1 VIPHESLWDVIG
13 RGARETPHRH
23 MIVEADGSAIT
34 YRDALEVVLNWSA
47 GLGQQPGQV
56 ARRVAAV
63 LPNSASVYLLRL
75 ACGQAG
81 VTFLALNPLL
91 EGSVLRDAIVRSAV
105 TDLVVSRETAGS
117 LTAIRGEL
125 PPGLV
130 VHTLEGDG
138 DSDTLRTKSYGCAH
152 PGSPGDLAEHPPEG
166 SQVVLYT
173 SGTTGPAKPVRLS
186 SRSIQSY
193 ATNLFGGQEPAWTP
207 DAGYYSPWHPGHVL
221 GAVALDVAVLR
232 GLTLVL
238 RRKFSRSTFWADI
251 ISYHCEATT
260 LVAVAGDLRAH
271 GEPWQG
277 RNPLRLVGMSPLVE
291 DVRDF
296 ERYFGVEV
304 VSLYGMTEVGTA
316 LTARSP
322 ADSRI
327 TGWPVPGYQCR
338 LVEIPGVDAVASR
351 AGRVGELVVRP
362 GFVTSEYDL
371 GGEPATGGWEDGWF
385 HTGDLFAEIGGAYSF
400 VGRIKDS
407 IRRHGRNISADDLES
422 VVRTLPGVADC
433 ACVGVSGPHPA
444 GRPATDDEIRIF
456 VITRP
461 DAVLD
466 PERLMARMAECL
478 PAFMLPRYLD
488 IVPDLPRTLS
498 GKVSRQALRQVP
510 LGSETYDR
518 KRPAELRTT

>member
-1 VIPHESLWDVIG
+1 MISHDSLWDMIG
-13 RGARETPHRH
+13 RRARETPHTH

-47 GLGQQPGQV
+47 GLGQQPGQA

-91 EGSVLRDAIVRSAV
+91 EGALLRDAIVRSAV
-105 TDLVVSRETAGS
+105 TDLVVSRETAAS
-117 LTAIRGEL
+117 LTAIHGDL

-130 VHTLEGDG
+130 VHPLDG
-138 DSDTLRTKSYGCAH
+138 DSGTLQTRPAGRAH
-152 PGSPGDLAEHPPEG
+152 PGSPGDLSERPSGG

-173 SGTTGPAKPVRLS
+173 SGTSGPAKAVRLS
-186 SRSIQSY
+186 SRSIQAY
-193 ATNLFGGQEPAWTP
+193 ASGIFGGHEPAWTP
-207 DAGYYSPWHPGHVL
+207 DAGYYSPWHPAHVL

-238 RRKFSRSTFWADI
+238 RRKFNRSMFWADI
-251 ISYHCEATT
+251 ISHSCEATT
-260 LVAVAGDLRAH
+260 LIAVADDLRTHA
-271 GEPWQG
+271 EPWQE

-291 DVRDF
+291 NVPDF
-296 ERYFGVEV
+296 ERCFGVEV
-304 VSLYGMTEVGTA
+304 VGIYGMTEVGTT

-338 LVEIPGVDAVASR
+338 LVDVPGVHAVASW

-362 GFVTSEYDL
+362 DFVTSEYDL
-371 GGEPATGGWEDGWF
+371 GYEPATGGWDNGWF
-385 HTGDLFAEIGGAYSF
+385 HTGDLFAEMGGAYSF

-407 IRRHGRNISADDLES
+407 IRRHGRNISADDLEG
-422 VVRTLPGVADC
+422 VVRTLPDVADC
-433 ACVGVSGPHPA
+433 ACVGVSCPDPA

-456 VITRP
+456 VIGGP
-461 DAVLD
+461 GAVLD
-466 PERLMARMAECL
+466 PERLMARMAERL

-488 IVPDLPRTLS
+488 IVPDLPHTLS

-510 LGSETYDR
+510 LGPETYDR
-518 KRPAELRTT
+518 KRLAGLRAT